1 MQFWYHMYG
10 SGMGI
15 LNVYVNVSNTTS
27 LVWTQNGNKGN
38 RWNFGQISVKS
49 GKSFRLL
56 IEAVRGKDFRSD
68 IAIDDIDFIE
78 KSCDNLPDNSNPTN
92 FITIPVITTT
102 RSLRPTSSYDCNF
115 ETNYC
120 IWKQSTENNFNWTRA
135 QGKQG
140 SQIIGLLDSDH
151 TLGTSN
157 GWYLT
162 TNLANRRSSDKA
174 RIESSQITSY
184 KCMEF
189 RYYFFT
195 NSKFNFNIYVKINNQ
210 LGLPIWS
217 RSNSQADFWKRAR
230 VTITAG
236 NYYQLVFEITNVI
249 NGVSTDKIA
258 LDDIFFSTGSCPDS
272 SDINQVCSFSNGNT
286 CGYNIS
292 TASSFQWKLF
302 DPQSRFR
309 EINSDNNEIK
319 QAKTGPILIND
330 HTTSGSGSGY
340 VYVESTN
347 QNPKDKA
354 SITSQLYYPGS
365 TNINEATK
373 CLEFYYYLQGTNS
386 IALNAKTV
394 TSNSKVN
401 PLWSRDYDHGSF
413 WWKSESNIKLI
424 SNFSIVFEAITGTNP
439 SGGLAALDDIGLR
452 NGPCSSL
459 AGTCDFDKKDLCN
472 WANLNESDFQWI
484 LYSGS
489 TPTDSTGPTA
499 DHTIGT
505 NLGFYIYIETSSP
518 TKPGWKAQ
526 LISEPFSDGNP
537 GCLSFWFHMYGSTI
551 GSLNVY
557 LLSDNRKNKDII
569 WTLSG
574 STGNVWMQGLIPFQS
589 NLSHQILF
597 EGVAGTSYY
606 GDIALDDLS
615 VKRETC
621 LYQPKIAIP
630 QLQINTLVDCGFE
643 KSYCNWIND
652 TQNTQFN
659 WTLNNGTTPSFDT
672 GPSSGAESTDG
683 YLYIE
688 TSYTNNGDKARIVSK
703 SVPKP
708 IDELKG
714 YCLSF
719 FYHMWGSD
727 IGSLVLSTISSG
739 KETTIFS
746 KSGTNIINENKWK
759 KALLRLNSDNY
770 KSDFS
775 LAFDGY
781 SGSGYQGDIAID
793 QISLKVGE
801 CEASRICDFET
812 DYCNWINDTTATN
825 NFYWQRSKNATA
837 SSGTGPSIDHTT
849 GSQNG
854 YYIFIETSYPQ
865 KQGDK
870 ARLISPTYPAT
881 SGTGDCFKFWFHLNG
896 LDIGTLNVW
905 IRQNNQ
911 LIKNIWSRSGNLGD
925 IWRYG
930 HVTVKSNTEFQ
941 MVLEGIVGKSF
952 LGDAAI
958 DDIEITNGECYPEG
972 FCDFEDE
979 GFCGYYNTKEGD
991 DFDWEKDKGQAY
1003 PTTGPSVDH
1012 TTNTDDGSYVFINP
1026 VYSHKKDDKAWLISE
1041 SLSIS
1046 DSPACL
1052 NWYMHLYGSNIGNLS
1067 IYQRLTSQNLL
1078 RLFNIEKQ
1086 QGNKWI
1092 LGQITIQP
1100 QINYFDLIF
1109 EATVG
1114 NGFFGNI
1121 ALDDINL
1128 VKGGT
1133 CEYFN
1138 LTTTKPTTRTQS
1150 PPISDLDCDF
1160 ESNNKFCNW
1169 YPDPSSD
1176 KLWTIQNGN
1185 SANYG
1190 SAPLTDKTTSSSQGN
1205 YAYLNTNL
1213 NIVYGSANLK
1223 SPSTTFDKES
1233 CLEFWYQLNGPV
1245 SSALTV
1251 AIRSKTNKTDLWKR
1265 KGNNAD
1271 IWSHAYVRVPN
1282 NTNQWLEF
1290 EGINL

>member
-1 MQFWYHMYG
+1 MKAVGANTELGTLKVIKFDYESQTNSTLWTLNYG
-10 SGMGI
+10 QGSQWLEGKLSYLETKSHSIIFEG
-15 LNVYVNVSNTTS
+15 TKGTS
-27 LVWTQNGNKGN
+27 LG
-38 RWNFGQISVKS
+38 
-49 GKSFRLL
+49 
-56 IEAVRGKDFRSD
+56 D
-68 IAIDDIDFIE
+68 IALDDINFF
-78 KSCDNLPDNSNPTN
+78 SSSNCSSSGVTVQTPATV
-92 FITIPVITTT
+92 TLKTTT
-102 RSLRPTSSYDCNF
+102 YSWSSQSQYDCNF
-115 ETNYC
+115 ETSYC
-120 IWKQSTENNFNWTRA
+120 LWTLSKESNFNWTRA

-140 SQIIGLLDSDH
+140 SQVPGLLVSDH
-151 TLGTSN
+151 TISTPE

-162 TNLANRRSSDKA
+162 ANLANRKTLDKA
-174 RIESSQITSY
+174 RIESTLVSST
-184 KCMEF
+184 KCLEF
-189 RYYFFT
+189 YYYFSTNAKFT
-195 NSKFNFNIYVKINNQ
+195 FNINIKVDDQFGYPV
-210 LGLPIWS
+210 WS
-217 RSNSQADFWKRAR
+217 RSNTQGGFWRLGRLSLISRFDYKI
-230 VTITAG
+230 V
-236 NYYQLVFEITNVI
+236 LELTNIV
-249 NGVSTDKIA
+249 NGALDDKIA
-258 LDDIFFSTGSCPDS
+258 LDDIIVSDGFCLDS

-292 TASSFQWKLF
+292 TASNFQWKLF
-302 DPQSRFR
+302 DPKSRFR

-330 HTTSGSGSGY
+330 HTTGGSGSGY

-354 SITSQLYYPGS
+354 SMTSQLYYPIAL
-365 TNINEATK
+365 NQNEAFK
-373 CLEFYYYLQGTNS
+373 CLEFYYYLQGDDS
-386 IALNAKTV
+386 IKLNAKTFTPS
-394 TSNSKVN
+394 TSLSNQ
-401 PLWSRDYDHGSF
+401 LWSRDNNHGSF

-424 SNFSIVFEAITGTNP
+424 SNFSIVFEAIIGTNP
-439 SGGLAALDDIGLR
+439 SGGLAALDDILLR
-452 NGPCSSL
+452 DGSCSSL

-472 WANLNESDFQWI
+472 WANLNESDFDWI
-484 LYSGS
+484 LNSGT
-489 TPTDSTGPTA
+489 TPTFMTGPTV

-505 NLGFYIYIETSSP
+505 DQGFYIYIETSKSI
-518 TKPGWKAQ
+518 KEGSKAQ
-526 LISEPFSDGNP
+526 LVSEPSIEKNP
-537 GCLSFWFHMYGSTI
+537 GCISFWFYMYGSSI

-557 LLSDNRKNKDII
+557 LLSDNGKNKDII

-574 STGNVWMQGLIPFQS
+574 STGNVWMQGLAPFQAD
-589 NLSHQILF
+589 LPHQIVF
-597 EGVAGTSYY
+597 EGVAGNNIY
-606 GDIALDDLS
+606 GNIALDDLS

-621 LYQPKIAIP
+621 LYQPKIAMP

-652 TQNTQFN
+652 TQNANFN

-688 TSYTNNGDKARIVSK
+688 VSGRKKGKKARILSK

-759 KALLRLNSDNY
+759 NALLRLNSDNY

-781 SGSGYQGDIAID
+781 VGDGNQGDIAID

-812 DYCNWINDTTATN
+812 DYCNWINDTTSD
-825 NFYWQRSKNATA
+825 FFWKRSKNATSTA
-837 SSGTGPSIDHTT
+837 GTGPSIDHTT

-854 YYIFIETSYPQ
+854 YYIYIESSFPQ
-865 KQGDK
+865 KKGDK
-870 ARLISPTYPAT
+870 ARIISPTYPAT

-911 LIKNIWSRSGNLGD
+911 LFKNIWSRSGNLGD

-941 MVLEGIVGKSF
+941 MVLEGIVGSSHY
-952 LGDAAI
+952 GDAAI
-958 DDIEITNGECYPEG
+958 DDIEIANGECYSEG

-979 GFCGYYNTKEGD
+979 GFCGYYNTREGD
-991 DFDWEKDKGQAY
+991 QFDWQKAKGSFN
-1003 PTTGPSVDH
+1003 PMTGPSFDH
-1012 TTNTDDGSYVFINP
+1012 TTTTSDGSYIFINP

-1114 NGFFGNI
+1114 NGLFGNI

-1138 LTTTKPTTRTQS
+1138 ITTTKPTTRTQS

-1282 NTNQWLEF
+1282 NTNQWLEY